1 MRAPA
6 IVWILS
12 VSGVLLLVHSWFG
25 TGLTSASVSYAQPA
39 SSFVQPT
46 QLPPVVLRDAPSLV
60 DGPGRAAEV
69 ASSSSAPARIGT
81 NASRPAKRIE
91 AVPASVAHG
100 KLSRMCKA
108 PEAAAPSVAKKR
120 ALLHFVEAARAGGRP
135 GCLQDTP
142 ICIAVRAALAS
153 VRRSGETDAFRRHQL
168 VVTAAVGG
176 QGAMLTAFTEG
187 AAALRVPVLV
197 LAMDADAYA
206 IASTTTAASVLIHTD
221 SAGVVPP
228 PLHRKWAALGA
239 ILEAGVEVLWAD
251 VDAVLAT
258 SPFQLLHADT
268 DVAALSEGWE
278 EIFMRGHVMGADD
291 PSMGWSRYCESMRAA
306 LLAPGLVHLLPTR
319 PALALARRMAARALA
334 EAWRSAD
341 GGAGGQRG
349 FMSAAWAADAR
360 EAEALSTEL
369 LMPAHDETYRVG
381 AKLRV
386 LDAECWLHERVA
398 TTRMRA
404 PAAYARPAVLMP
416 GRGVYGSG
424 GLTGAILGSVGGG
437 SGDDG
442 GALCRQ
448 RSALA
453 HYHRGERLES
463 CWALDSSVK
472 LNPVW
477 TLERT
482 RIDPLM
488 GHALTIDQNKRRV
501 IGSKCKRL
509 PPASSSGNGGSGSI
523 GDGGSGGGGD
533 TRALNLLVDPQAAEW
548 PVNCGKQAALC
559 EAVRK
564 VAKDRAVMA
573 AVSNRNILGML
584 GQFVDTVQRAAVTN
598 FLVVALDQQTADF
611 LQRRQAPH
619 YLRPLRTRT
628 GSTDNHATSG
638 LKFRILAELL
648 SVGVSVLLTDV
659 DVVLTRDPF
668 PALYRDSDVEG
679 MTDGWDDES
688 AYGHIHELPLARG
701 AGTPWFAGGGG
712 HWTAG
717 GAPAAGGALVGPAP
731 GNANAPLRSLRM
743 VARNSG
749 LFYLSATHEALR
761 LMEILA
767 ARMAEE
773 DVWDQSAYNM
783 EIFRPAYAEHDAAG
797 VSVRSMNYL
806 CFCNTKLLFKVMRH
820 DTQLID
826 TSLHVPVTVHINYHP
841 EKEARMDS
849 VSRYYHR
856 HDRTALDKWNGGE
869 GMRSGSCRGKVG
881 VHQNEM
887 PRLQPGELQTHTL
900 VKSIVQADEAW
911 MWGGEGPFRFSR
923 SGKLEAPWGDGA
935 SWGTVPSPWRK
946 DSLHVK
952 RPGNG
957 TYLLMFLSEKWAF
970 VALRC
975 EDEQVSYGALQRSD
989 VPNARL
995 VF

>member
-1 MRAPA
+1 MRTPA
-6 IVWILS
+6 VVWILA
-12 VSGVLLLVHSWFG
+12 VSGVLLLIHSWVG
-25 TGLTSASVSYAQPA
+25 SGLTSASVSYTQPA

-46 QLPPVVLRDAPSLV
+46 QLPPQVLRAIPSVV
-60 DGPGRAAEV
+60 DRPGGGRAAEV
-69 ASSSSAPARIGT
+69 VSSSSAPARIGT
-81 NASRPAKRIE
+81 NASVPAKRLD
-91 AVPASVAHG
+91 AVPASLAHG
-100 KLSRMCKA
+100 RLSRMCKA
-108 PEAAAPSVAKKR
+108 PEAAAPSVTRKR

-153 VRRSGETDAFRRHQL
+153 VRRTGERDTDAFRRHQL

-176 QGAMLTAFTEG
+176 QGAMLSAFTEG

-206 IASTTTAASVLIHTD
+206 IASATTAASVLIHSD
-221 SAGVVPP
+221 SAGMVPP

-239 ILEAGVEVLWAD
+239 ILEAGVEILWAD
-251 VDAVLAT
+251 LDAVLA
-258 SPFQLLHADT
+258 SPPFQLLHADT

-278 EIFMRGHVMGADD
+278 EIFMRGYVMGADD

-306 LLAPGLVHLLPTR
+306 LLAPALVHLLPTR

-349 FMSAAWAADAR
+349 FLSAAWAADAR
-360 EAEALSTEL
+360 EAAALSTEL
-369 LMPAHDETYRVG
+369 LVPAHDETYRVG

-386 LDAECWLHERVA
+386 LDAECWLHERMS
-398 TTRMRA
+398 TTRIRA
-404 PAAYARPAVLMP
+404 PVAYARPAVLLP

-424 GLTGAILGSVGGG
+424 SGGLAGAILGSVGGA

-442 GALCRQ
+442 GTLCRQ

-453 HYHRGERLES
+453 HYHRGEPLAS

-488 GHALTIDQNKRRV
+488 GHVLTIDRNKQRV
-501 IGSKCKRL
+501 LGSKCKRL
-509 PPASSSGNGGSGSI
+509 PPAHSLSAPSSPASGGGNGGSI

-559 EAVRK
+559 EVVRR

-611 LQRRQAPH
+611 LQRKQAPH
-619 YLRPLRTRT
+619 YLRPLRSRT

-717 GAPAAGGALVGPAP
+717 GAPASASTPAVDGSGGGALVGAAP
-731 GNANAPLRSLRM
+731 GHAKAPLRSVRM

-783 EIFRPAYAEHDAAG
+783 E
-797 VSVRSMNYL
+797 
-806 CFCNTKLLFKVMRH
+806 
-820 DTQLID
+820 
-826 TSLHVPVTVHINYHP
+826 
-841 EKEARMDS
+841 
-849 VSRYYHR
+849 VSR
-856 HDRTALDKWNGGE
+856 TPT
-869 GMRSGSCRGKVG
+869 C
-881 VHQNEM
+881 
-887 PRLQPGELQTHTL
+887 PRIL
-900 VKSIVQADEAW
+900 
-911 MWGGEGPFRFSR
+911 
-923 SGKLEAPWGDGA
+923 GA
-935 SWGTVPSPWRK
+935 RA
-946 DSLHVK
+946 
-952 RPGNG
+952 RRRQ
-957 TYLLMFLSEKWAF
+957 LL
-970 VALRC
+970 
-975 EDEQVSYGALQRSD
+975 
-989 VPNARL
+989 
-995 VF
+995 